1 MSLLPVVLSLR
12 VGWFPMS
19 KQSNLLTLSEK
30 WFYMFCIMLISIFLT
45 LQNSDAI
52 LVGKFL
58 INLSQCHV
66 ATIFARVA
74 WKMCLLARTP
84 QESGKEFLVVLSEL
98 KK

>member
-1 MSLLPVVLSLR
+1 M
-12 VGWFPMS
+12 
-19 KQSNLLTLSEK
+19 
-30 WFYMFCIMLISIFLT
+30 
-45 LQNSDAI
+45 QNSDAI

-74 WKMCLLARTP
+74 WKLCLLARTL

-98 KK
+98 RK